1 MKRLSSLNDNNYF
14 SKPQVTFVLLIFLQS
29 MKLFKKYLRK
39 RLGVNLLRW
48 IFSPVL
54 DDGW

>member
-14 SKPQVTFVLLIFLQS
+14 SKPQVTFMLLIFLQS
-29 MKLFKKYLRK
+29 MILFDKYLRK
-39 RLGVNLLRW
+39 PLGVNFLRW